1 MGLGQRRSENSCFCN
16 VGCPA
21 GTFPF
26 RQYWVIASAIG
37 GPDTGG
43 EHWRFRFSSS
53 PSPDLCEWLP
63 GEDHGFPPISASLRF
78 NLHLEPDFTAGHKV
92 ELTMQQL
99 LLFSLWDKNFTGDDP
114 PGGLV
119 QPEAE
124 NSCSKMRIVLPV
136 AWPVSGFEAFLTPAY
151 PDACVDADWP
161 EKEQRKPLAPF

>member
-43 EHWRFRFSSS
+43 EHWLFRFSSS

-63 GEDHGFPPISASLRF
+63 VEDHGFPPISASLRF
-78 NLHLEPDFTAGHKV
+78 NLHLEPDFTGY
-92 ELTMQQL
+92 
-99 LLFSLWDKNFTGDDP
+99 DP

-124 NSCSKMRIVLPV
+124 NSCSKMRIVLPF
-136 AWPVSGFEAFLTPAY
+136 ALPVSGFEAILTPAY

>member
-1 MGLGQRRSENSCFCN
+1 MGLGRRRSENTCFCN

-43 EHWRFRFSSS
+43 EHWLFRFSRS

-63 GEDHGFPPISASLRF
+63 VEDHGFPPISASLRF

-99 LLFSLWDKNFTGDDP
+99 LPFSL
-114 PGGLV
+114 
-119 QPEAE
+119 
-124 NSCSKMRIVLPV
+124 
-136 AWPVSGFEAFLTPAY
+136 PVSGFEAILTPAY